1 MFASYDDAVKYAA
14 GNRRDPDERHLF
26 AHSYV
31 GQIITVYEDGVV
43 SVYKIEEDKSLTKID
58 NADVLAQI
66 ADIQDEIEAIW
77 EEIHHHPI
85 PPTTGSITSYT
96 CSNSCLDSYQKWAV
110 GNDIR
115 EILLANGDI
124 VAEVGTN
131 IYPLVAPEKVDG
143 NFIVYAR
150 EKYAKEEVKM
160 GVYEDV
166 ARVALSVV
174 SNDYDEAIYIAALL
188 DNALSG
194 KHIKSD
200 GTIIRIKLVDSSE
213 AFEDLKYIETL
224 LFEVK

>member
-1 MFASYDDAVKYAA
+1 MFSSYDDAVKYAA

-26 AHSYV
+26 ASSYV

-43 SVYKIEEDKSLTKID
+43 SVYKIEEDRSLTKID

-66 ADIQDEIEAIW
+66 ADIQDEIAAIW
-77 EEIHHHPI
+77 EEIHHRPV
-85 PPTTGSITSYT
+85 PPTGSITSYT
-96 CSNSCLDSYQKWAV
+96 CSNSCLGSYQKWAV

-131 IYPLVAPEKVDG
+131 IYPLVAPENVDG

-150 EKYAKEEVKM
+150 DKYNKEEVKM
-160 GVYEDV
+160 GIYEDA

-174 SNDYDEAIYIAALL
+174 SDNYDEAIYIASLL
-188 DNALSG
+188 DDALSG
-194 KHIKSD
+194 KHKKPD
-200 GTIIRIKLVDSSE
+200 GTVLRIKLVDSTE
-213 AFEDLKYIETL
+213 TFEDLKYIETL
-224 LFEVK
+224 LFEIK